1 MKQRTRFIVRI
12 LQTLC
17 LLAAASRAETIV
29 ISIPEQRLYVFDPA
43 GENTASYRVSTSKFG
58 VGDAPG
64 SYSTPL
70 GQMVIA
76 SKIGDGAPAGT
87 VFKSCSRTG
96 EVCKVNARG
105 RDPIVTR
112 ILWLRGLEKQ
122 NAGAFGRHIYIH
134 GTPDEMHIGR
144 PVSYGCIRMKSKDVI
159 ELFDTVGTGTRVEI
173 TEERVSRGFFT
184 KVTRPPE
191 PVAAG
196 PATKTAPPAVEPPKL
211 VAANFP
217 APASSTPPPQ
227 TEKRT
232 PSQFGKTTASANVT
246 ESRNG
251 SGVML
256 LKTSVL
262 SITFGA
268 PPDAGDRAR

>member
-1 MKQRTRFIVRI
+1 MRTRFIVRI

-17 LLAAASRAETIV
+17 LLVAASHAETIV

-43 GENTASYRVSTSKFG
+43 GENITSYRVSTSKFG

-70 GQMVIA
+70 GQMEIA
-76 SKIGDGAPAGT
+76 SKIGDGAPVGT

-96 EVCKVNARG
+96 EICKVNARG

-112 ILWLRGLEKQ
+112 ILWLRGLERQ
-122 NAGAFGRHIYIH
+122 NAGAHGRHIYIH

-144 PVSYGCIRMKSKDVI
+144 PVSYGCIRMKSKDVV
-159 ELFDTVGTGTRVEI
+159 ELFDTVSTGTRVEI
-173 TEERVSRGFFT
+173 TDEHVSRGFFT

-191 PVAAG
+191 HIASGPAPKTEPVAY
-196 PATKTAPPAVEPPKL
+196 EPPKL
-211 VAANFP
+211 ASTSSPATFSP
-217 APASSTPPPQ
+217 APLPAAEP
-227 TEKRT
+227 KRA
-232 PSQFGKTTASANVT
+232 QFAKSTASANVT
-246 ESRNG
+246 TSQNN
-251 SGVML
+251 SGVTL

-268 PPDAGDRAR
+268 PPDAGDRTR

>member
-1 MKQRTRFIVRI
+1 MRTHFIVRI

-17 LLAAASRAETIV
+17 LLVAASRAETIV

-58 VGDAPG
+58 VGDSPG

-76 SKIGDGAPAGT
+76 SKIGDGAPVGT

-96 EVCKVNARG
+96 EICKVNARG

-144 PVSYGCIRMKSKDVI
+144 PVSYGCIRMNSKDVI
-159 ELFDTVGTGTRVEI
+159 ELFDSVGTGTHVEI
-173 TEERVSRGFFT
+173 TDEHVSRGFFA

-191 PVAAG
+191 QIAAG
-196 PATKTAPPAVEPPKL
+196 PAAKTEPKITEQPKL
-211 VAANFP
+211 VATNFP
-217 APASSTPPPQ
+217 TPLSSTPLPAP
-227 TEKRT
+227 EKRAQ
-232 PSQFGKTTASANVT
+232 SHYGKSTASANVA
-246 ESRNG
+246 ESQDR
-251 SGVML
+251 SGVTLM
-256 LKTSVL
+256 KTSVL

-268 PPDAGDRAR
+268 PPDTGDRTR

>member
-1 MKQRTRFIVRI
+1 MRTHFIVRI
-12 LQTLC
+12 LQALC
-17 LLAAASRAETIV
+17 LLVAASRAETIV
-29 ISIPEQRLYVFDPA
+29 ISIPEQRLYLFDEA
-43 GENTASYRVSTSKFG
+43 GDNLASYHVSTSKFG

-76 SKIGDGAPAGT
+76 SKIGDGSPIGT

-96 EVCKVNARG
+96 EICKVNARG

-159 ELFDTVGTGTRVEI
+159 ELFDTVSSGTRVEI
-173 TEERVSRGFFT
+173 TDERLSRGFFA

-191 PVAAG
+191 SVASG
-196 PATKTAPPAVEPPKL
+196 PAPKVEPKITEQPKL
-211 VAANFP
+211 VATNLP
-217 APASSTPPPQ
+217 APLPTA
-227 TEKRT
+227 ERKT
-232 PSQFGKTTASANVT
+232 PSQFSKSTASANIT

-251 SGVML
+251 SGVTL

-268 PPDAGDRAR
+268 PPDAGDRTR

>member
-1 MKQRTRFIVRI
+1 MRKRTHFVVRI

-17 LLAAASRAETIV
+17 LLVAASRAETIV
-29 ISIPEQRLYVFDPA
+29 VSIPEQRLYVFDQA
-43 GENTASYRVSTSKFG
+43 GDNTASYRVSTSKFG
-58 VGDAPG
+58 LGDRPG

-76 SKIGDGAPAGT
+76 SKIGDGSPAGT
-87 VFKSCSRTG
+87 VFKSCSPTG
-96 EVCKVNARG
+96 EICKVNARG

-134 GTPDEMHIGR
+134 GTPDEKHIGR

-173 TEERVSRGFFT
+173 TEERLSRAFFA

-191 PVAAG
+191 PIAAG
-196 PATKTAPPAVEPPKL
+196 PATKTEPKL
-211 VAANFP
+211 VAASLPAQFSP
-217 APASSTPPPQ
+217 APLPAA
-227 TEKRT
+227 EKRT
-232 PSQFGKTTASANVT
+232 PSQFGKSTASTNVT

-251 SGVML
+251 SGVTL

-268 PPDAGDRAR
+268 PPDADDRTR

>member
-1 MKQRTRFIVRI
+1 MHTPFIVRI

-17 LLAAASRAETIV
+17 LLVAASRAETIV

-58 VGDAPG
+58 VGDSPG

-76 SKIGDGAPAGT
+76 SKIGDGAPVGT

-96 EVCKVNARG
+96 EICKVNARG

-159 ELFDTVGTGTRVEI
+159 ELFDSVGTGTHVEI
-173 TEERVSRGFFT
+173 TDEHVSRGFFA

-191 PVAAG
+191 NIAAG
-196 PATKTAPPAVEPPKL
+196 PAPKNEPAVTEHSKIAAASPPAPPS
-211 VAANFP
+211 P
-217 APASSTPPPQ
+217 APVSAAEQKT
-227 TEKRT
+227 RAH
-232 PSQFGKTTASANVT
+232 FGKSTASANVA
-246 ESRNG
+246 ESQSR
-251 SGVML
+251 SGVTL

-268 PPDAGDRAR
+268 PPDAGDRTR